1 MLGIPICFN
10 FRFLFSFFR
19 CQFWSLCIF
28 APRSGFPKRLFSQH
42 TGDGKVSFTKK
53 KEPTRA
59 ETTISIN
66 HRKHEHSKQAK
77 MIDAANGRVTWDGNF
92 RLFFVEIPQKKKR
105 AAVEVTVK
113 IYGCVACELSG
124 DEFKWHFDFHVL
136 RVMRPWLMRRDVSG
150 NCLKQL
156 MAQRAF
162 EILSDYIT
170 LTKRASSCNLL
181 MSSAWLSM
189 FPTSIYNL
197 TSKPICRHCLHR
209 GDTIDI
215 SFQIYA
221 DCDNRWK
228 RLFFRFQSF
237 QVEVCATDTK
247 QVCALGRSTEKKRS
261 RAER

>member
-1 MLGIPICFN
+1 
-10 FRFLFSFFR
+10 
-19 CQFWSLCIF
+19 
-28 APRSGFPKRLFSQH
+28 
-42 TGDGKVSFTKK
+42 
-53 KEPTRA
+53 
-59 ETTISIN
+59 
-66 HRKHEHSKQAK
+66 
-77 MIDAANGRVTWDGNF
+77 
-92 RLFFVEIPQKKKR
+92 
-105 AAVEVTVK
+105 
-113 IYGCVACELSG
+113 
-124 DEFKWHFDFHVL
+124 
-136 RVMRPWLMRRDVSG
+136 
-150 NCLKQL
+150 

-189 FPTSIYNL
+189 LPKSIYNL
-197 TSKPICRHCLHR
+197 TSKPICRHRLHR

-247 QVCALGRSTEKKRS
+247 QVCALGRSTEKKAEPRDKTKLSDSPRS
-261 RAER
+261 LPVFISNHLQLINIENRWPVIGAGRAIKRQHFTVLDDWNHGRLFTSSACDVVQLVSIFNFNYNKVAWRRARCGRRSGDLSCGSTVPGSFTLTFAAYQAMSFKWSVLNTVQMKLCVSCQAIKKAKLSTFLID